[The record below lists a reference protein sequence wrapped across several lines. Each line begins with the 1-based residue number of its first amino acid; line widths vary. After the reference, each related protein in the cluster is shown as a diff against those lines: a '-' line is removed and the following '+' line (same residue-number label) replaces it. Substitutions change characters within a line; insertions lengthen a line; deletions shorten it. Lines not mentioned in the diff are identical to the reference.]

1 MLCDELA
8 LKRLKDKQTTTHNI
22 FVSSLCTKQE
32 VILSLYPHF
41 MFWALLFH
49 VP

>member
-22 FVSSLCTKQE
+22 FVSSLYTKQE